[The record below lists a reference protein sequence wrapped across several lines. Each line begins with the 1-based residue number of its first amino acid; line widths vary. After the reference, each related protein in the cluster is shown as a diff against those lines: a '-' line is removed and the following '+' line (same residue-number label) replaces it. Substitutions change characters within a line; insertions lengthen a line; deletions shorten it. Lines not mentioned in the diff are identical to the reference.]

1 MSIPPV
7 PTRGRSD
14 DGRSLLMEAVPALA
28 RIVVE
33 LPREHQ
39 RLVSFCQFCP
49 ARIELERIVG
59 QEIIQIED
67 KLVVRDHE
75 QFEQFVWLSRL
86 VCYSLELADETHQ
99 LDGKAALDF
108 ASGFVAGEKSSHE
121 LFGGPAIEEQ
131 ALAAAIEQSFLRA
144 SQASPFVL
152 GFNTRRDQRRAAA
165 ADGKECEVAA

>member
-1 MSIPPV
+1 MSIPPI
-7 PTRGRSD
+7 PSRGRSD
-14 DGRSLLMEAVPALA
+14 DKRSLLMEAVPALA

-39 RLVSFCQFCP
+39 RLVSFDQFCP
-49 ARIELERIVG
+49 ARIELEKIVG
-59 QEIIQIED
+59 REIIQIED
-67 KLVVRDHE
+67 KLFVVRDRE

-152 GFNTRRDQRRAAA
+152 GFNTRRDQRRASA
-165 ADGKECEVAA
+165 ADGKESA